1 MIKNKYIQQEEV
13 LLSEDGIL
21 SVKHRDYINNA
32 EKCSQCGFEL
42 LPGEEVVE
50 IHTNGELI
58 HKSCW
63 CEYADENLDI
73 FGSSFFYSDGSFSN

>member
-1 MIKNKYIQQEEV
+1 MIRTKYLQQEQE

-21 SVKHRDYINNA
+21 SVKQKDYINNA
-32 EKCSQCGFEL
+32 EKCCHCGFEL
-42 LPGEEVVE
+42 LPGEEVME
-50 IHTNGELI
+50 IHTSGDII

-73 FGSSFFYSDGSFSN
+73 FGNSFVYSDGSFSY